1 MEKIRERFE
10 FWPSSAGSQR
20 GPIPKPFPD
29 IFQIDFVTNITWVDH
44 NNNRNVRHGKDS
56 KFPNETTIPGRLF
69 YDWTNMRQRIDHG
82 PGSYECTHFY
92 EHDGPCS
99 LIFLPDLGMYRIL
112 KDHDAT
118 TTHNKSTGM
127 FSPSF
132 ECCLDIPN
140 IGTPPPDWA
149 QLGNPTYN
157 GVVYD
162 DVSNMYTY
170 EWVYDNVTATDYSV
184 FSGRR
189 ESSRA
194 STRDNEHQEQEHR
207 RTRGASGLKQQ
218 PTTSLSKSNAA
229 EEFHTTRQTVFD
241 KIYAG
246 RPVLFT
252 FPSASGRQDYHYLV
266 ETMQT
271 LDKMDTSTF
280 ELPGACLQQFCKCRD
295 TVSWSTTYR

>member
-1 MEKIRERFE
+1 MKTVARWLLFVSLSLPIHAEELDRAAGWRMEKIRERFE

-118 TTHNKSTGM
+118 TTHNNVRCSCCWCSRILSLLSAPLPVGRHLTGTNTT
-127 FSPSF
+127 
-132 ECCLDIPN
+132 E
-140 IGTPPPDWA
+140 
-149 QLGNPTYN
+149 
-157 GVVYD
+157 
-162 DVSNMYTY
+162 
-170 EWVYDNVTATDYSV
+170 
-184 FSGRR
+184 
-189 ESSRA
+189 
-194 STRDNEHQEQEHR
+194 
-207 RTRGASGLKQQ
+207 QQ
-218 PTTSLSKSNAA
+218 PHK
-229 EEFHTTRQTVFD
+229 Q
-241 KIYAG
+241 
-246 RPVLFT
+246 
-252 FPSASGRQDYHYLV
+252 
-266 ETMQT
+266 
-271 LDKMDTSTF
+271 
-280 ELPGACLQQFCKCRD
+280 
-295 TVSWSTTYR
+295 